1 MADHGQ
7 AAPSLAERLRRLARV
22 RAVDPNARR
31 AGRTAPGA
39 VPTPSSTA
47 ALTVFFERR
56 MLVMLA
62 LGFAA
67 GLPNLLIFDTLSAW
81 LRQADV
87 PLRTIGFFSL
97 ATLAYS
103 LKFLWAPLVDRTAIP
118 LLTPLLGHRRAWML
132 TAQAVILLG
141 LWLVSGANP
150 AANLWLVASFAVLVA
165 FASATQDIVIDAWRI
180 EAAGEERQG
189 AMAAMYQWG
198 YRIAILTAGI
208 APLVLAQHIDW
219 SFAYAVMAALM
230 AVGVAAVLA
239 APREQPRPVIS
250 PLLPRDLPA
259 RPAAE
264 AFEWIARL
272 VLLLAGAYVFG
283 AGFSGEF
290 VMIEVAAAA
299 IGVTPDSL
307 TGLAVLWQQRPAGAF
322 IQVGL
327 ACLGLLLI
335 LGAALPVPGART
347 RPSTYF
353 VRSYG
358 DPLRDFFSR
367 FAGTAALILAM
378 ICCYRLGDFVLNIL
392 NPFYLDL
399 GFELATIAEVRK
411 GIGVAMLMLGVGVG
425 GWSIAR
431 FGLIRS
437 LIVGALA
444 GPASNLAFAW
454 LAVQGPD
461 PRAFALAVMVDNVS
475 AGYAGTIL
483 IAYMSNLTSAG
494 FTATQY
500 ALFSSLYSLPGKL
513 IAAQSGTIVEASA
526 RMAAPGGP
534 FAGLA
539 ALFSDLPPA
548 SFAAGAAHLGV
559 SAAAL
564 GAGYAVFFLYSCLVG
579 LAALVLALVIA
590 GKQARNAAP
599 GERAA
604 RASP

>member
-1 MADHGQ
+1 
-7 AAPSLAERLRRLARV
+7 
-22 RAVDPNARR
+22 
-31 AGRTAPGA
+31 
-39 VPTPSSTA
+39 
-47 ALTVFFERR
+47 

-81 LRQADV
+81 LRQVEV

-97 ATLAYS
+97 TTLAYS

-118 LLTPLLGHRRAWML
+118 LLTPLLGHRRGWML
-132 TAQAVILLG
+132 AAQAVIILG

-165 FASATQDIVIDAWRI
+165 FASATQDVVIDAWRI

-208 APLVLAQHIDW
+208 APLVLAEHIDW
-219 SFAYAVMAALM
+219 RFAYAVMAALM
-230 AVGVAAVLA
+230 AIGVAAVLV
-239 APREQPRPVIS
+239 APRERPRPLML
-250 PLLPRDLPA
+250 PLLPHELPA

-264 AFEWIARL
+264 ALEWIGRL
-272 VLLLAGAYVFG
+272 FLLVTGAYVFG
-283 AGFSGEF
+283 AGFTGQF
-290 VMIEVAAAA
+290 VMIEWAAATV
-299 IGVTPDSL
+299 GVTADSL
-307 TGLAVLWQQRPAGAF
+307 AALHELWNEQPAGVL
-322 IQVGL
+322 IQGAL
-327 ACLGLLLI
+327 ACLGLCLI
-335 LGAALPVPGART
+335 VGAALPLPGLKT

-358 DPLRDFFSR
+358 DPLRDFFTR
-367 FAGTAALILAM
+367 FAGTAGLILAM
-378 ICCYRLGDFVLNIL
+378 ICCYRLSDFVLNIM

-399 GFELATIAEVRK
+399 GFDLTTIAEVRK
-411 GIGVAMLMLGVGVG
+411 GIGVPMLMLGVGVG

-437 LIVGALA
+437 LIIGALA
-444 GPASNLAFAW
+444 GPVSNLAFAW
-454 LAVQGPD
+454 LAMQGPD
-461 PRAFALAVMVDNVS
+461 PRAFAVAVMVDNVS

-483 IAYMSNLTSAG
+483 IAYMSSLTSAG

-534 FAGLA
+534 FAGLTT
-539 ALFSDLPPA
+539 LFSDLPPA
-548 SFAAGAAHLGV
+548 SFATGAAELDV

-564 GAGYAVFFLYSCLVG
+564 GAGYTVFFLYSCLVG
-579 LAALVLALVIA
+579 LAALVLALIIA
-590 GKQARNAAP
+590 GKQVRNAAP
-599 GERAA
+599 GKRAA
-604 RASP
+604 PASF

>member
-1 MADHGQ
+1 
-7 AAPSLAERLRRLARV
+7 
-22 RAVDPNARR
+22 
-31 AGRTAPGA
+31 
-39 VPTPSSTA
+39 
-47 ALTVFFERR
+47 

-132 TAQAVILLG
+132 TAQITIILG

-165 FASATQDIVIDAWRI
+165 FASATQDVVIDAWRI

-208 APLVLAQHIDW
+208 LPLVLAQRLDW
-219 SFAYAVMAALM
+219 SVAYAVMAALM
-230 AVGVAAVLA
+230 AVGVLAVLA
-239 APREQPRPVIS
+239 APRERPRPVLP
-250 PLLPRDLPA
+250 PLLPRDLPP
-259 RPAAE
+259 RRAAE
-264 AFEWIARL
+264 ALEWCARI
-272 VLLLAGAYVFG
+272 VLLLGGAYLFG
-283 AGFSGEF
+283 AGFTGQF
-290 VMIEVAAAA
+290 VMVAWVAASVGAGA
-299 IGVTPDSL
+299 DAL
-307 TGLAVLWQQRPAGAF
+307 AGLAALWDQRPLGVVVQVALAGA
-322 IQVGL
+322 
-327 ACLGLLLI
+327 GLLLI
-335 LGAALPVPGART
+335 VGAALPLPGART

-353 VRSYG
+353 ARSYG
-358 DPLRDFFSR
+358 DPIRDFRDR
-367 FAGTAALILAM
+367 FAGVATLILAM
-378 ICCYRLGDFVLNIL
+378 ICCYRLSDFVLNIM

-399 GFELATIAEVRK
+399 GFDLETIAEVRK
-411 GIGVAMLMLGVGVG
+411 GIGVAMLMLGVGLG

-437 LIVGALA
+437 LVIGALA
-444 GPASNLAFAW
+444 GPLSNLAFAW
-454 LAVQGPD
+454 LAMQGPD
-461 PRAFALAVMVDNVS
+461 ARAFAFAIMVDNVS
-475 AGYAGTIL
+475 AGYAGTVL
-483 IAYMSNLTSAG
+483 IAYMSSLTSAG

-513 IAAQSGTIVEASA
+513 IAAQSGVIVEASA
-526 RMAAPGGP
+526 RLAMPGGP
-534 FAGLA
+534 LA
-539 ALFSDLPPA
+539 RLASLFSDLPPA
-548 SFAAGAAHLGV
+548 SFADAAADLGL

-564 GAGYAVFFLYSCLVG
+564 GAGYTVFFLYSCLVG
-579 LAALVLALVIA
+579 LAALALALIIA
-590 GKQARNAAP
+590 GKQRRP
-599 GERAA
+599 TGSGERVAPA
-604 RASP
+604 PP

>member
-1 MADHGQ
+1 
-7 AAPSLAERLRRLARV
+7 
-22 RAVDPNARR
+22 
-31 AGRTAPGA
+31 
-39 VPTPSSTA
+39 
-47 ALTVFFERR
+47 

-87 PLRTIGFFSL
+87 SLRTIGFFSL

-132 TAQAVILLG
+132 AAQAVIILG
-141 LWLVSGANP
+141 LWLVSGSNP
-150 AANLWLVASFAVLVA
+150 AGNLWLVASFAVLVA
-165 FASATQDIVIDAWRI
+165 FASATQDVVIDAWRI
-180 EAAGEERQG
+180 EAAGQERQG

-208 APLVLAQHIDW
+208 APLVLAESIDW
-219 SFAYAVMAALM
+219 NFAYAAMAALM
-230 AVGVAAVLA
+230 VIGIAAVLL
-239 APREQPRPVIS
+239 APREQPRPVMR
-250 PLLPRDLPA
+250 PLLPHDLPA

-264 AFEWIARL
+264 TLEWIGRL
-272 VLLLAGAYVFG
+272 CLLLGGAYVFG
-283 AGFSGEF
+283 VGFTGHF
-290 VMIEVAAAA
+290 VMVEWAAAA
-299 IGVTPDSL
+299 LGATQDSL
-307 TGLAVLWQQRPAGAF
+307 AGLSVVWDQQPAGVF
-322 IQVGL
+322 IQFGL
-327 ACLGLLLI
+327 ACLGLFLI
-335 LGAALPVPGART
+335 VGAALPVPGART

-358 DPLRDFFSR
+358 DPLRDFFGR
-367 FAGTAALILAM
+367 FAGTAGLILAM
-378 ICCYRLGDFVLNIL
+378 ICCYRLSDFVLNIM

-399 GFELATIAEVRK
+399 GFDLATIAEVRK

-437 LIVGALA
+437 LIIGALA
-444 GPASNLAFAW
+444 GPVSNLAFAW
-454 LAVQGPD
+454 LAMQGPD
-461 PRAFALAVMVDNVS
+461 PRAFALAVLVDNVS

-483 IAYMSNLTSAG
+483 IAYMSSLTSAG

-534 FAGLA
+534 FAGLT

-548 SFAAGAAHLGV
+548 SFATAASDLGL

-564 GAGYAVFFLYSCLVG
+564 GAGYAVFFFYSCLVG
-579 LAALVLALVIA
+579 LGALALALLIA
-590 GKQARNAAP
+590 GKQARDPAP

>member
-1 MADHGQ
+1 
-7 AAPSLAERLRRLARV
+7 
-22 RAVDPNARR
+22 
-31 AGRTAPGA
+31 
-39 VPTPSSTA
+39 
-47 ALTVFFERR
+47 

-81 LRQADV
+81 LRQEDV
-87 PLRTIGFFSL
+87 PLRAIGFFSL

-118 LLTPLLGHRRAWML
+118 LLTALLGHRRAWML
-132 TAQAVILLG
+132 TAQAVIVLG

-150 AANLWLVASFAVLVA
+150 AANLWLVAAFAVLVA

-239 APREQPRPVIS
+239 APREQPRPVM
-250 PLLPRDLPA
+250 PALLPRDLPA

-264 AFEWIARL
+264 AFEWIARF
-272 VLLLAGAYVFG
+272 VLLLAGAYLFG

-290 VMIEVAAAA
+290 VMIEWAAAA
-299 IGVTPDSL
+299 VGATPDPL
-307 TGLAVLWQQRPAGAF
+307 TALAGLWQQRPVGVL

-327 ACLGLLLI
+327 TCLGLLFI
-335 LGAALPVPGART
+335 MGAALPVPGAST

-358 DPLRDFFSR
+358 DPLRDFFGR

-378 ICCYRLGDFVLNIL
+378 ICCYRLSDFVLNIM

-399 GFELATIAEVRK
+399 GFDLATIAEVRK
-411 GIGVAMLMLGVGVG
+411 GIGVAMLMLGVGLG

-431 FGLIRS
+431 FGLIRT

-444 GPASNLAFAW
+444 GPVSNLAFAW
-454 LAVQGPD
+454 LATQGPD
-461 PRAFALAVMVDNVS
+461 PRAFALAIMVDNLS
-475 AGYAGTIL
+475 AGYAGTTL
-483 IAYMSNLTSAG
+483 IAYMSSLTSAG

-548 SFAAGAAHLGV
+548 SFAAGAADLGV

-564 GAGYAVFFLYSCLVG
+564 GAGYTVFFLYSCLVG

-599 GERAA
+599 EERAA

>member
-1 MADHGQ
+1 LSQVGVAKLK
-7 AAPSLAERLRRLARV
+7 P
-22 RAVDPNARR
+22 RR
-31 AGRTAPGA
+31 AGRAAQGL
-39 VPTPSSTA
+39 VQKPSTVA
-47 ALTVFFERR
+47 ALAVFFERR

-62 LGFAA
+62 LGFTA

-103 LKFLWAPLVDRTAIP
+103 LKFLWAPLVDRIAIP
-118 LLTPLLGHRRAWML
+118 LLTAFLGHRRSWML
-132 TAQAVILLG
+132 TAQAVIIVGLL
-141 LWLVSGANP
+141 LVSGSDP
-150 AANLWLVASFAVLVA
+150 AANLWLVAAFAVLVA
-165 FASATQDIVIDAWRI
+165 FASATQDVVIDAWRI

-198 YRIAILTAGI
+198 YRIAILTAGV
-208 APLVLAQHIDW
+208 APLMLAKRIDW
-219 SFAYAVMAALM
+219 SFAYAAMAALM
-230 AVGVAAVLA
+230 AIGVAAVLV
-239 APREQPRPVIS
+239 APRERPRPAMP
-250 PLLPRDLPA
+250 PLLPRELPV

-264 AFEWIARL
+264 ALEWIGRL
-272 VLLLAGAYVFG
+272 SLLLAGAYVFG
-283 AGFSGEF
+283 VGFTGQF
-290 VMIEVAAAA
+290 VMVEQAAAA
-299 IGVTPDSL
+299 VGMTPDL
-307 TGLAVLWQQRPAGAF
+307 LAGAHALWNQRQLGVV

-327 ACLGLLLI
+327 ACLGLCLI
-335 LGAALPVPGART
+335 VAAALPLPRART

-367 FAGTAALILAM
+367 FAGTASLILAM
-378 ICCYRLGDFVLNIL
+378 ICCYRLSDFVLNIM

-399 GFELATIAEVRK
+399 GFDLDTIAEVRK
-411 GIGVAMLMLGVGVG
+411 GIGVAMLMLGVGAG

-431 FGLIRS
+431 FGLTRS
-437 LIVGALA
+437 LIIGALA
-444 GPASNLAFAW
+444 GPASNLVFAW
-454 LAVQGPD
+454 LATQGPD
-461 PRAFALAVMVDNVS
+461 PRAFALAVTVDNVS

-483 IAYMSNLTSAG
+483 IAYMSSLTSAG

-513 IAAQSGTIVEASA
+513 IAAQSGTVVEASA

-534 FAGLA
+534 FAGLT
-539 ALFSDLPPA
+539 ALFSDLPAA
-548 SFAAGAAHLGV
+548 SFAAGAADLGV

-564 GAGYAVFFLYSCLVG
+564 AAGYAIFFFYSCLVG

-590 GKQARNAAP
+590 GKQTRNAAP

-604 RASP
+604 SAR

>member
-7 AAPSLAERLRRLARV
+7 VAPSLAGRLRALS
-22 RAVDPNARR
+22 RAGTVWLKPRR
-31 AGRTAPGA
+31 AESA
-39 VPTPSSTA
+39 VPVVQKPSSRA
-47 ALTVFFERR
+47 ALAVFFERR
-56 MLVMLA
+56 MVVMLA

-118 LLTPLLGHRRAWML
+118 LLTPLLGHRRGWML
-132 TAQAVILLG
+132 MAQAVIILG
-141 LWLVSGANP
+141 LWLVSGSDP
-150 AANLWLVASFAVLVA
+150 AVNLWLVASFAVLVA
-165 FASATQDIVIDAWRI
+165 FASATQDVVIDAWRI

-208 APLVLAQHIDW
+208 APLMLAQRLDW
-219 SFAYAVMAALM
+219 SFAYAAMAALM
-230 AVGVAAVLA
+230 AIGVAAVFA
-239 APREQPRPVIS
+239 APREQPRPLMP
-250 PLLPRDLPA
+250 PLLPRELPV

-264 AFEWIARL
+264 AFEWVGRL
-272 VLLLAGAYVFG
+272 SLLLGGAYVFG
-283 AGFSGEF
+283 VGFTGHF
-290 VMIEVAAAA
+290 VMIEWAAAA
-299 IGVTPDSL
+299 IGVTPDLL
-307 TGLAVLWQQRPAGAF
+307 TGLNMLWDQRPVGVF
-322 IQVGL
+322 IQVAL
-327 ACLGLLLI
+327 ACLGLFLI
-335 LGAALPVPGART
+335 VGAALPVPGART

-367 FAGTAALILAM
+367 FAGTAGLILAM
-378 ICCYRLGDFVLNIL
+378 ICCYRLSDFVLNIM

-399 GFELATIAEVRK
+399 GFDLDTIAEVRK
-411 GIGVAMLMLGVGVG
+411 GIGVLMLMLGVGAG

-437 LIVGALA
+437 LIIGALA
-444 GPASNLAFAW
+444 GPLSNLAFAW
-454 LAVQGPD
+454 LAMQGPD

-483 IAYMSNLTSAG
+483 IAYMSSLTSAG

-513 IAAQSGTIVEASA
+513 IAAQSGAIVEASA

-534 FAGLA
+534 FAGLT

-548 SFAAGAAHLGV
+548 SFASGAADLGV

-564 GAGYAVFFLYSCLVG
+564 GTGYTIFFLYSCLVG
-579 LAALVLALVIA
+579 LGALVLALIIA
-590 GKQARNAAP
+590 GRQAKNAAP

-604 RASP
+604 PASP

>member
-1 MADHGQ
+1 
-7 AAPSLAERLRRLARV
+7 
-22 RAVDPNARR
+22 
-31 AGRTAPGA
+31 
-39 VPTPSSTA
+39 
-47 ALTVFFERR
+47 

-103 LKFLWAPLVDRTAIP
+103 LKFLWAPLVDRTALP
-118 LLTPLLGHRRAWML
+118 LLTPLLGHRRGWML
-132 TAQAVILLG
+132 GAQAVIILG
-141 LWLVSGANP
+141 LWLVSGADP
-150 AANLWLVASFAVLVA
+150 VANLGLVAAFAVLVA
-165 FASATQDIVIDAWRI
+165 FASATQDVVIDAWRI

-208 APLVLAQHIDW
+208 APLVLAEHIDW
-219 SFAYAVMAALM
+219 GFAYAVMTALM
-230 AVGVAAVLA
+230 AVGVGAVLA
-239 APREQPRPVIS
+239 APRERLR
-250 PLLPRDLPA
+250 PLLPPLLAPDLPA

-264 AFEWIARL
+264 ALEWTARL
-272 VLLLAGAYVFG
+272 FLLVTGAWLFG
-283 AGFSGEF
+283 LGFTGQFALLEWP
-290 VMIEVAAAA
+290 AAALGA
-299 IGVTPDSL
+299 SPGSL
-307 TGLAVLWQQRPAGAF
+307 TALNALWTEGPVGMA

-327 ACLGLLLI
+327 ACLGLCLI
-335 LGAALPVPGART
+335 VGAGLPLPGLRT

-358 DPLRDFFSR
+358 DPLRDFFTR
-367 FAGTAALILAM
+367 FAGMAGLILAM
-378 ICCYRLGDFVLNIL
+378 ICCYRLSDFVLNIM

-399 GFELATIAEVRK
+399 GFDLTTIAEVRK
-411 GIGVAMLMLGVGVG
+411 GIGVAMLMLGVGAG

-431 FGLIRS
+431 FGLMRS

-444 GPASNLAFAW
+444 GPVSNLAFAW
-454 LAVQGPD
+454 LALQGSD
-461 PRAFALAVMVDNVS
+461 VRAFAVAVMVDNAS
-475 AGYAGTIL
+475 AGYAGTVL
-483 IAYMSNLTSAG
+483 IAYMSSLTSAG

-526 RMAAPGGP
+526 RMAAADGP
-534 FAGLA
+534 FAGLT
-539 ALFSDLPPA
+539 ALFADLPPA
-548 SFAAGAAHLGV
+548 SFAAGAAELDV
-559 SAAAL
+559 SRAAL
-564 GAGYAVFFLYSCLVG
+564 GAGYTIFFLYSCLIG
-579 LAALVLALVIA
+579 LVALVLALLIA
-590 GKQARNAAP
+590 GKQVRNAAP

-604 RASP
+604 PASP

>member
-7 AAPSLAERLRRLARV
+7 ARSLAGRLRTLAARV
-22 RAVDPNARR
+22 GAVHLSPRR
-31 AGRTAPGA
+31 AANATTGV
-39 VPTPSSTA
+39 VPRPSTTA
-47 ALTVFFERR
+47 AIAVFFERR

-118 LLTPLLGHRRAWML
+118 LLTPLFGHRRGWML
-132 TAQAVILLG
+132 ASQAVIIVG
-141 LWLVSGANP
+141 LWLVSGSNP

-165 FASATQDIVIDAWRI
+165 FASATQDVVIDAWRI
-180 EAAGEERQG
+180 EAAGQERQG

-208 APLVLAQHIDW
+208 APLLLAERIDW
-219 SFAYAVMAALM
+219 NFAYAVMAALM
-230 AVGVAAVLA
+230 AIGVAAVLA
-239 APREQPRPVIS
+239 APRERPRPLMP
-250 PLLPRDLPA
+250 PLLPHDLPA
-259 RPAAE
+259 RAAAE
-264 AFEWIARL
+264 ALEWIGRL
-272 VLLLAGAYVFG
+272 SLLLAGAYVFG
-283 AGFSGEF
+283 VGFSGEF
-290 VMIEVAAAA
+290 VMIEWAAAMVGA
-299 IGVTPDSL
+299 TPDSL
-307 TGLAVLWQQRPAGAF
+307 TGLNVLWSERPAGVL

-327 ACLGLLLI
+327 ACLGLFLI
-335 LGAALPVPGART
+335 VSAALPVPGLRT

-358 DPLRDFFSR
+358 DPLRDFFGR
-367 FAGTAALILAM
+367 FAGTAGLILAM
-378 ICCYRLGDFVLNIL
+378 ICCYRLSDFVLNIM

-399 GFELATIAEVRK
+399 GFDLETIAELRK
-411 GIGVAMLMLGVGVG
+411 GIGVPMLMLGVGVG

-431 FGLIRS
+431 FGLMRP

-444 GPASNLAFAW
+444 GPVSNLAFAW
-454 LAVQGPD
+454 LAMQGPD
-461 PRAFALAVMVDNVS
+461 PGAFALAVMVDNVS
-475 AGYAGTIL
+475 AGYAGTVL
-483 IAYMSNLTSAG
+483 IAYMSSLTSAG

-526 RMAAPGGP
+526 RMATPGGP
-534 FAGLA
+534 FARLT
-539 ALFSDLPPA
+539 ALFADLPA
-548 SFAAGAAHLGV
+548 AAFATAAADLGV
-559 SAAAL
+559 SAGAL
-564 GAGYAVFFLYSCLVG
+564 GAGYTVFFLYSCLVG

-590 GKQARNAAP
+590 GKQVRNAAP

-604 RASP
+604 PASP

>member
-1 MADHGQ
+1 MADHRQ
-7 AAPSLAERLRRLARV
+7 AAPSLVGRLRNLGRI
-22 RAVDPNARR
+22 RASHLHRR
-31 AGRTAPGA
+31 RTGSAAPGA
-39 VPTPSSTA
+39 RPSTTA
-47 ALTVFFERR
+47 ALAVFFERR

-87 PLRTIGFFSL
+87 SLRTIGFFSL

-132 TAQAVILLG
+132 AAQAVIILG
-141 LWLVSGANP
+141 LWLVSGSNP
-150 AANLWLVASFAVLVA
+150 AGNLWLVASFAVLVA
-165 FASATQDIVIDAWRI
+165 FASATQDVVIDAWRI
-180 EAAGEERQG
+180 EAAGQERQG

-208 APLVLAQHIDW
+208 APLVLAESIDW
-219 SFAYAVMAALM
+219 NFAYAAMAALM
-230 AVGVAAVLA
+230 VIGVAAVLL
-239 APREQPRPVIS
+239 APREQPRPVMP
-250 PLLPRDLPA
+250 PLLPHDLPA

-264 AFEWIARL
+264 TLEWIGRL
-272 VLLLAGAYVFG
+272 CLLLGGAYVFG
-283 AGFSGEF
+283 VGFTGHF
-290 VMIEVAAAA
+290 VMVEWAAAA
-299 IGVTPDSL
+299 LGATQDSL
-307 TGLAVLWQQRPAGAF
+307 AGLSVVWDQQPAGVF
-322 IQVGL
+322 IQFGL
-327 ACLGLLLI
+327 ACLGLFLI
-335 LGAALPVPGART
+335 VGAALPVPGART

-358 DPLRDFFSR
+358 DPLRDFFGR
-367 FAGTAALILAM
+367 FAGTAGLILAM
-378 ICCYRLGDFVLNIL
+378 ICCYRLSDFVLNIM

-399 GFELATIAEVRK
+399 GFDLATIAEVRK

-437 LIVGALA
+437 LIIGALA
-444 GPASNLAFAW
+444 GPVSNLAFAW
-454 LAVQGPD
+454 LAMQGPD
-461 PRAFALAVMVDNVS
+461 PRAFALAVLVDNVS

-483 IAYMSNLTSAG
+483 IAYMSSLTSAG

-534 FAGLA
+534 FAGLT

-548 SFAAGAAHLGV
+548 SFATAASDLGL

-564 GAGYAVFFLYSCLVG
+564 GAGYAVFFFYSCLVG
-579 LAALVLALVIA
+579 LGALALALLIA
-590 GKQARNAAP
+590 GKQARDPAP

>member
-1 MADHGQ
+1 MAVQGREREQ
-7 AAPSLAERLRRLARV
+7 KRSTLAAI
-22 RAVDPNARR
+22 
-31 AGRTAPGA
+31 
-39 VPTPSSTA
+39 
-47 ALTVFFERR
+47 ALFFERR

-103 LKFLWAPLVDRTAIP
+103 LKFLWAPLVDRTAVP

-132 TAQAVILLG
+132 AAQAVIILG

-150 AANLWLVASFAVLVA
+150 AANLWLVAAFAVLVA
-165 FASATQDIVIDAWRI
+165 LASATQDVVIDAWRI
-180 EAAGEERQG
+180 EVAGEERQG

-208 APLVLAQHIDW
+208 APLLLAQRIDW
-219 SFAYAVMAALM
+219 HFAYAIMAGLM
-230 AVGVAAVLA
+230 VVGVFAVLA
-239 APREQPRPVIS
+239 APRERPRPVMP
-250 PLLPRDLPA
+250 PLLARDLPA
-259 RPAAE
+259 QPAAE
-264 AFEWIARL
+264 ALEWIARL
-272 VLLLAGAYVFG
+272 SLLLGGAYVFG
-283 AGFSGEF
+283 VGFTGQFAMVEW
-290 VMIEVAAAA
+290 AANALGA
-299 IGVTPDSL
+299 TPDALSEL
-307 TGLAVLWQQRPAGAF
+307 KAVWDQRPLGVLV
-322 IQVGL
+322 QVGL

-335 LGAALPVPGART
+335 VSAALPVPGART

-358 DPLRDFFSR
+358 EPLRDFFSR
-367 FAGTAALILAM
+367 FAGTAGLILAM
-378 ICCYRLGDFVLNIL
+378 ICCYRLSDFILNIM

-399 GFELATIAEVRK
+399 GFDLDTIAEVRK
-411 GIGVAMLMLGVGVG
+411 GIGVPMLMLGVGVG
-425 GWSIAR
+425 GWSSAR

-444 GPASNLAFAW
+444 GPVSNLAFAW
-454 LAVQGPD
+454 LAMQGPD
-461 PRAFALAVMVDNVS
+461 PRAFAFAIMVDNVS

-483 IAYMSNLTSAG
+483 IAYMSSLTSAG

-534 FAGLA
+534 FARLTV
-539 ALFSDLPPA
+539 LFADLPPA
-548 SFAAGAAHLGV
+548 SFAAGAADLGV

-579 LAALVLALVIA
+579 LVALVIA
-590 GKQARNAAP
+590 LIIASKQMRHAAP
-599 GERAA
+599 APAPR
-604 RASP
+604 

>member
-1 MADHGQ
+1 
-7 AAPSLAERLRRLARV
+7 
-22 RAVDPNARR
+22 
-31 AGRTAPGA
+31 
-39 VPTPSSTA
+39 
-47 ALTVFFERR
+47 

-81 LRQADV
+81 LRQVDV

-103 LKFLWAPLVDRTAIP
+103 LKFLWAPLIDRTAIP
-118 LLTPLLGHRRAWML
+118 LLTPLLGHRRGWML
-132 TAQAVILLG
+132 AAQAVIILG

-165 FASATQDIVIDAWRI
+165 LASATQDVVIDAWRI

-208 APLVLAQHIDW
+208 APLVLAEHIDW
-219 SFAYAVMAALM
+219 SFAYAVMAAMM
-230 AVGVAAVLA
+230 AIGVAAVLA
-239 APREQPRPVIS
+239 APRERPRPLMP
-250 PLLPRDLPA
+250 PLLPHDLPA

-264 AFEWIARL
+264 ALEWIGRL
-272 VLLLAGAYVFG
+272 FLLVAGAYVFG
-283 AGFSGEF
+283 AGFTGHF
-290 VMIEVAAAA
+290 VMIEWAAAA
-299 IGVTPDSL
+299 VGVTPDSL
-307 TGLAVLWQQRPAGAF
+307 SALNALWNEGPRGVLIQGGLP
-322 IQVGL
+322 
-327 ACLGLLLI
+327 CLGLLLI
-335 LGAALPVPGART
+335 VGAALPLPGLRT

-367 FAGTAALILAM
+367 FAGTAGLILAM
-378 ICCYRLGDFVLNIL
+378 ICCYRLSDFVLNIM

-399 GFELATIAEVRK
+399 GFDLTTIAEVRK

-437 LIVGALA
+437 LIVGAFA
-444 GPASNLAFAW
+444 GPVSNLAFAW
-454 LAVQGPD
+454 LAMQGPD
-461 PRAFALAVMVDNVS
+461 PGAFAVAVMVDNVS
-475 AGYAGTIL
+475 AGYAGTVL
-483 IAYMSNLTSAG
+483 IAYMSSLTSAG

-526 RMAAPGGP
+526 RLAAPGGP
-534 FAGLA
+534 FAGLT
-539 ALFSDLPPA
+539 ALFADLPPA
-548 SFAAGAAHLGV
+548 SFATGAAELDV
-559 SAAAL
+559 SSAAL
-564 GAGYAVFFLYSCLVG
+564 GAGYTVFFLYSCLVG
-579 LAALVLALVIA
+579 LAALVLALIIA
-590 GKQARNAAP
+590 GKQVRNAAP

-604 RASP
+604 PASP

>member
-1 MADHGQ
+1 MADHAR
-7 AAPSLAERLRRLARV
+7 AAPSLAGRLRALSRVGAARLR
-22 RAVDPNARR
+22 PRR
-31 AGRTAPGA
+31 TGSAAPDHA
-39 VPTPSSTA
+39 QKPSTTA
-47 ALTVFFERR
+47 ALAVFFERR

-103 LKFLWAPLVDRTAIP
+103 LKFLWAPLVDRIAIP
-118 LLTPLLGHRRAWML
+118 LLTPLLGQRRGWML
-132 TAQAVILLG
+132 MAQAVVILG
-141 LWLVSGANP
+141 LWLVSGSDP
-150 AANLWLVASFAVLVA
+150 AANLWLVAAFAVLVA
-165 FASATQDIVIDAWRI
+165 FASATQDVVIDAWRI

-208 APLVLAQHIDW
+208 APLMLAKRIDW
-219 SFAYAVMAALM
+219 SFAYAAMAALM
-230 AVGVAAVLA
+230 AIGVAAVFA
-239 APREQPRPVIS
+239 APRERPRPAMP
-250 PLLPRDLPA
+250 PLLARELPV

-264 AFEWIARL
+264 ALEWIGRL
-272 VLLLAGAYVFG
+272 SLLLAGAFVFG
-283 AGFSGEF
+283 VGFTGQF
-290 VMIEVAAAA
+290 VMVEWAAAA
-299 IGVTPDSL
+299 LGMAPDLLEGANALWSERPLGVL
-307 TGLAVLWQQRPAGAF
+307 V
-322 IQVGL
+322 QVGL
-327 ACLGLLLI
+327 ACLGLVLI
-335 LGAALPVPGART
+335 VGAALPLPGART

-367 FAGTAALILAM
+367 FRGTAGLILAM
-378 ICCYRLGDFVLNIL
+378 ICCYRLSDFVLNIM

-399 GFELATIAEVRK
+399 GFDLDTIAEVRK
-411 GIGVAMLMLGVGVG
+411 GVGVAMLMLGVGAG

-431 FGLIRS
+431 FGLMRS
-437 LIVGALA
+437 LIIGALA
-444 GPASNLAFAW
+444 GPVSNLVFAW
-454 LAVQGPD
+454 LATQGPD
-461 PRAFALAVMVDNVS
+461 PRAFALAITVDNVS

-483 IAYMSNLTSAG
+483 IAYMSSLTSAG

-513 IAAQSGTIVEASA
+513 IAAQSGAIVEASA

-534 FAGLA
+534 FAGLT
-539 ALFSDLPPA
+539 ALFSDLPA
-548 SFAAGAAHLGV
+548 VSFAAGAADLGV

-564 GAGYAVFFLYSCLVG
+564 AAGYAIFFLYSCLVG

-590 GKQARNAAP
+590 GRPVRNAAP
-599 GERAA
+599 GERATSA
-604 RASP
+604 P